1 LEEGFLGP
9 DGTLGLVSPAHAD
22 AAAKPLDT
30 EAWLGSPGFVQRIR
44 ARLGTRATL
53 FAIVAFSAG
62 ARLAIALMTAAPWI
76 SPDEWKSAEL
86 ARSLIQSGQLR
97 VWDTDWPALTS
108 GPLYA
113 AVISPA
119 YLLGT
124 ENAYLV
130 IKAINAGLMSLAA
143 IPAYYLAR
151 RIVARE
157 AALFAAFLALLVPS
171 MVYTTKVMTE
181 NLAYPLFLA
190 AVLAIVRVLEQP
202 SLARQAV
209 VLALMPVIFLTRA
222 ELIVM
227 LPIYVASVGLAILLD
242 MRAEAG
248 RTGAPSLVRRLTAY
262 RATWF
267 ALLGSLGL
275 FVAALLLAGR
285 SPAELLGSYDS
296 LPTRIR
302 LTAAP
307 KWLLYQVAEIDLA
320 SGVIPFAAF
329 GVITVLVL
337 RRELVDRSVRLFV
350 ATSLAAFVGFMTLAG
365 VYETVDRPFPHLFER
380 YVFYVMPLF
389 FVAFVLWIERGS
401 PRPRGWTPVIAAIAG
416 LLPAVIPYATVLNG
430 REWGVSSSTPSLVPW
445 ALLHVI
451 LDTEW
456 ILVATVLALCVGF
469 ALLFLRIP
477 NGKASVLK
485 MTLVAS
491 LWLVTLVVG
500 AANTAVANI
509 AAGVA
514 DPQRD
519 WIDRAIGP
527 DAYVGALWARVETRG
542 ENAPYSILEA
552 QFFNKSVR
560 AVYELGDPVRPG
572 LPGRPVV
579 ERAGALVLADGSTA
593 GDDLGLRFLVADPA
607 LRVGGTEIARSA
619 KSHLVLYRISG
630 PVRIARISIAGRES
644 LKGPPR

>member
-1 LEEGFLGP
+1 
-9 DGTLGLVSPAHAD
+9 LVIRAHAD
-22 AAAKPLDT
+22 AAAKPLNT
-30 EAWLGSPGFVQRIR
+30 EAWLGAPGLGERIR
-44 ARLGTRATL
+44 ARLGTRAAL
-53 FAIVAFSAG
+53 FAIVVVSAG
-62 ARLAIALMTAAPWI
+62 VRLAIALKTPAPWI

-86 ARSLIQSGQLR
+86 ARSLIQSGDLR
-97 VWDTDWPALTS
+97 VWDTDWPALTA

-113 AVISPA
+113 ALISPA
-119 YLLGT
+119 YMLGT

-143 IPAYYLAR
+143 VPAYYLAR
-151 RIVARE
+151 RIMARE
-157 AALFAAFLALLVPS
+157 AALFAALLALLVPA

-190 AVLAIVRVLEQP
+190 TVLAIVRALEQP

-209 VLALMPVIFLTRA
+209 VLGLMPVIFLTRA

-227 LPIYVASVGLAILLD
+227 LPIYVASVGLATFLD
-242 MRAEAG
+242 TRAEAG
-248 RTGAPSLVRRLTAY
+248 KTEAPSLFRRLSAY

-275 FVAALLLAGR
+275 FVAVLLVAGS
-285 SPAELLGSYDS
+285 SPAGLLGAYDS

-337 RRELVDRSVRLFV
+337 RRQMVDRSVRLFV
-350 ATSLAAFVGFMTLAG
+350 ATSLAAFVCFMTVAG
-365 VYETVDRPFPHLFER
+365 VYETLDRPSPHLFER

-389 FVAFVLWIERGS
+389 FVAFVLWIESGS
-401 PRPRGWTPVIAAIAG
+401 PRPRGWTPIIAGIAG
-416 LLPAVIPYATVLNG
+416 LLPALIPYTTVLNG

-445 ALLHVI
+445 ALLRLI
-451 LDTEW
+451 LGTDW
-456 ILVATVLALCVGF
+456 ILVAAIVALCVGF
-469 ALLFLRIP
+469 ALIFLGIP
-477 NGKASVLK
+477 SRKASVLK
-485 MTLVAS
+485 MTVVAS
-491 LWLVTLVVG
+491 LWLVTLVVV
-500 AANTAVANI
+500 AANTAVANM
-509 AAGVA
+509 AAGLT
-514 DPQRD
+514 DPRRD

-527 DAYVGALWARVETRG
+527 DAYVGALWASVETRDQ
-542 ENAPYSILEA
+542 NAPYSILEA

-560 AVYELGDPVRPG
+560 AVYELGEPLRPG

-579 ERAGALVLADGSTA
+579 ERAGVLVLSDGATA
-593 GDDLGLRFLVADPA
+593 GDDLGLRYLVADPA
-607 LRVGGTEIARSA
+607 LGVGGTEIAHST

-630 PVRIARISIAGRES
+630 PLRIDRMSIAGRES
-644 LKGPPR
+644 RKAPPR